1 MQDNNESDDFILK
14 EKISNILANDN
25 QFKAWNEGLGIK
37 SLIISPI
44 ILFIF
49 GLFILN
55 RPDSLYDIFLTLIY
69 PFVLIA
75 IGVLLLF
82 IMRRDL

>member
-1 MQDNNESDDFILK
+1 MQDNNESDDFILE

-25 QFKAWNEGLGIK
+25 QFKAWNEGLVIK
-37 SLIISPI
+37 LLIISPMI
-44 ILFIF
+44 VFVV

-55 RPDSLYDIFLTLIY
+55 KPENLYQILFTLLY

-75 IGVLLLF
+75 IGILLLF
-82 IMRRDL
+82 LMRRDF